1 MYLQTRGQEAG
12 EGPVESDLIV
22 SVENKPLSSQ
32 YCALAANGAN
42 SVMGCIKNS
51 VANCLKVFVP
61 AFVQPHLKYCVQF
74 GAPQCKIL
82 ECDQRGATQRLKQLE
97 GMTYKEQV
105 RIFGLFSLRK
115 RSLRS
120 DLVAVYNALKKR
132 RRDGSVDVFIPL
144 SSNRT

>member
-22 SVENKPLSSQ
+22 SVESKPLISQ
-32 YCALAANGAN
+32 YCALAASGAN

-51 VANCLKVFVP
+51 IANCLKV
-61 AFVQPHLKYCVQF
+61 FVQPHLKYCVQF

-82 ECDQRGATQRLKQLE
+82 ECDQTGATQRLKQLE

-105 RIFGLFSLRK
+105 RIFGLFSLQK

-120 DLVAVYNALKKR
+120 DLVAVYNALKKG